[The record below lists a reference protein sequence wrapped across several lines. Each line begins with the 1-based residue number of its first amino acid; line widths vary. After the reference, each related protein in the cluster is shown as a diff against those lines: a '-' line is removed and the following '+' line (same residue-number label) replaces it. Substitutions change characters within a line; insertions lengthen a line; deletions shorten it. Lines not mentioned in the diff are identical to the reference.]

1 MVKTLHFTSAAL
13 LSITQRSLRACL
25 SEDSRVLLFIS
36 QTFFEL
42 CGTYQFPKFKVS
54 RAEYYLITL
63 ILQNRDNLWY
73 NLRKFLIKRNKMGIK
88 ILGTG
93 SYLPPQVVTNDD
105 IAQALDTSD
114 EWIYSHTGIRSRH
127 VAGEGESTSTMAVEA
142 AKSAMAAANVA
153 PEDIGLIIVATSTPD
168 YNPFPST
175 ACVVQGALGCVNAG
189 AFDLQAACAGFVYA
203 LEQARGFV
211 NFYPDKKALVIGAES
226 LTRILDWTDR
236 ASCILFGDGAGA
248 VVLGNDAPPGMAS
261 TETKA
266 HTILG
271 ADGKGSHFIMRSGG
285 CKDSIGVKPG
295 GVMVKPVPHLC
306 ELTLMGHDVFAFA
319 VKALSKVARDLCDKL
334 GTKPE
339 ELDRVFAHQANG
351 RIIEATARRMKLPLE
366 KFWLNL
372 ETTANTSAASIPI
385 SLDQAVR
392 AGELKDGMK
401 IVMVGFGAGL
411 TYAGTYCTWPN
422 L

>member
-1 MVKTLHFTSAAL
+1 
-13 LSITQRSLRACL
+13 
-25 SEDSRVLLFIS
+25 
-36 QTFFEL
+36 
-42 CGTYQFPKFKVS
+42 
-54 RAEYYLITL
+54 
-63 ILQNRDNLWY
+63 
-73 NLRKFLIKRNKMGIK
+73 MGIK

-93 SYLPPQVVTNDD
+93 SYLPEKVVTNDD
-105 IAQALDTSD
+105 IAKSLETTD
-114 EWIYSHTGIRSRH
+114 EWIYSHTGIHSRH
-127 VAGEGESTSTMAVEA
+127 VAGEGESSSTMGAEA
-142 AKSAMAAANVA
+142 ARRAMEVA
-153 PEDIGLIIVATSTPD
+153 GVKPEEIGLIVVATSTPD

-175 ACVVQGALGCVNAG
+175 ACIVQSLLGCTNAG

-211 NFYPDKKALVIGAES
+211 NFYPDKKAIVIGAES
-226 LTRILDWTDR
+226 LTRVLDWSDR
-236 ASCILFGDGAGA
+236 SSCILFGDGAGA
-248 VVLGNDAPPGMAS
+248 VVLGNDEAPGAAS
-261 TETKA
+261 AKTTA

-271 ADGKGSHFIMRSGG
+271 ADGQGAHFITRTGG
-285 CKDSIGVKPG
+285 CKNALPFAPTGIPAKCEPEKP
-295 GVMVKPVPHLC
+295 
-306 ELTLMGHDVFAFA
+306 ELVLMGHDVFAFA
-319 VKALSKVARDLCDKL
+319 VRTLSKVAKDLCEKL
-334 GTKPE
+334 GTSPE
-339 ELDRVFAHQANG
+339 ALDRVFAHQANG
-351 RIIEATARRMKLPLE
+351 RIIEAVARRMKLPLD

>member
-1 MVKTLHFTSAAL
+1 
-13 LSITQRSLRACL
+13 
-25 SEDSRVLLFIS
+25 
-36 QTFFEL
+36 
-42 CGTYQFPKFKVS
+42 
-54 RAEYYLITL
+54 
-63 ILQNRDNLWY
+63 
-73 NLRKFLIKRNKMGIK
+73 MGIR

-93 SYLPPQVVTNDD
+93 SYLPERVVTNDD
-105 IAQALDTSD
+105 IAKALDTSD

-127 VAGEGESTSTMAVEA
+127 VAGEGESTSTMAAEA
-142 AKSAMAAANVA
+142 ARRAMSAAGVE
-153 PEDIGLIIVATSTPD
+153 PGEIGLVILATSTPD

-175 ACVVQGALGCVNAG
+175 ACVVQGLLGCENAG
-189 AFDLQAACAGFVYA
+189 AFDIQAACAGFVYA

-211 NFYPDKKALVIGAES
+211 NFYPGKKALVIGAET

-248 VVLGNDAPPGMAS
+248 VVIGNDEPPGQAS
-261 TETKA
+261 AHTKA

-271 ADGKGSHFIMRSGG
+271 ADGKGSHFI
-285 CKDSIGVKPG
+285 
-295 GVMVKPVPHLC
+295 
-306 ELTLMGHDVFAFA
+306 T
-319 VKALSKVARDLCDKL
+319 KVARDLCDTL
-334 GTKPE
+334 GTSPE

-351 RIIEATARRMKLPLE
+351 RIIEATARRMKLPLSR
-366 KFWLNL
+366 FWLNL

-411 TYAGTYCTWPN
+411 TYAGTYCTWPE

>member
-1 MVKTLHFTSAAL
+1 
-13 LSITQRSLRACL
+13 
-25 SEDSRVLLFIS
+25 
-36 QTFFEL
+36 
-42 CGTYQFPKFKVS
+42 
-54 RAEYYLITL
+54 
-63 ILQNRDNLWY
+63 
-73 NLRKFLIKRNKMGIK
+73 MGIR

-93 SYLPPQVVTNDD
+93 SYLPERVVTNDD
-105 IAQALDTSD
+105 IAKALDTSD

-127 VAGEGESTSTMAVEA
+127 VAGEGESTSTMAAEA
-142 AKSAMAAANVA
+142 ARRAMSAAGVE
-153 PEDIGLIIVATSTPD
+153 PGEIGLVILATSTPD

-175 ACVVQGALGCVNAG
+175 ACVVQGLLGCENAG
-189 AFDLQAACAGFVYA
+189 AFDIQAACAGFVYA

-211 NFYPDKKALVIGAES
+211 NFYPGKKALVIGAET

-248 VVLGNDAPPGMAS
+248 VVIGNDEPPGQAS
-261 TETKA
+261 AHTKA
-266 HTILG
+266 HTLLG
-271 ADGKGSHFIMRSGG
+271 ADGKGSHFITRSGG
-285 CKDSIGVKPG
+285 CREAVGIAKGEIGSKPQ
-295 GVMVKPVPHLC
+295 PRVP

-319 VKALSKVARDLCDKL
+319 VRALSKVARDLCDTL
-334 GTKPE
+334 GTSPE

-351 RIIEATARRMKLPLE
+351 RIIEATARRMKLPLSR
-366 KFWLNL
+366 FWLNL

-411 TYAGTYCTWPN
+411 TYAGTYCTWPE

>member
-1 MVKTLHFTSAAL
+1 
-13 LSITQRSLRACL
+13 
-25 SEDSRVLLFIS
+25 
-36 QTFFEL
+36 
-42 CGTYQFPKFKVS
+42 
-54 RAEYYLITL
+54 
-63 ILQNRDNLWY
+63 
-73 NLRKFLIKRNKMGIK
+73 MGIK

-93 SYLPPQVVTNDD
+93 SYLPPAVVTNDD
-105 IAQALDTSD
+105 IAKSLDTTD
-114 EWIYSHTGIRSRH
+114 EWIYSHTGIHSRH
-127 VAGEGESTSTMAVEA
+127 VAGKGECTSTMAAEAARRAMEA
-142 AKSAMAAANVA
+142 AKVA
-153 PEDIGLIIVATSTPD
+153 PEEIGLIVLATSTPD

-175 ACVVQGALGCVNAG
+175 ACVVQGLLGCKNAG

-248 VVLGNDAPPGMAS
+248 VVLGNDEAPGAAS
-261 TETKA
+261 AKTTA

-271 ADGKGSHFIMRSGG
+271 ADGEGAHFITRSGG
-285 CKDSIGVKPG
+285 CKD
-295 GVMVKPVPHLC
+295 VPPP
-306 ELTLMGHDVFAFA
+306 ELIDGKEAASAPLAITPQLVLMGHDVFAFA
-319 VKALSKVARDLCDKL
+319 VRTLSMVARDLCTKL
-334 GTKPE
+334 ETTPG

-351 RIIEATARRMKLPLE
+351 RIIEAVARRMKLPLE

-392 AGELKDGMK
+392 AGELRDGMK